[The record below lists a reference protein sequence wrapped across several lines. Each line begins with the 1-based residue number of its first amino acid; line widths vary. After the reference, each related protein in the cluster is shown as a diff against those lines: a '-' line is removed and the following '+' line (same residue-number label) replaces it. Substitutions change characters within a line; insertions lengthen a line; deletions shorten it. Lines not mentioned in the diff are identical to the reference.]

1 MPIRIK
7 PPVRQPKLTDAEVRR
22 RAFKAA
28 ARIYGQTNQ
37 HINIGTKKK

>member
-7 PPVRQPKLTDAEVRR
+7 PIRQPKMTDTEMRR
-22 RAFKAA
+22 RAFRAA